1 MSFSV
6 AAAARCSP
14 HALALVADGVHW
26 TYADLAAQVRC
37 EAAVLAPVVAG
48 GWARLTA
55 TATPEFVVRLV
66 ALWKLNV
73 TPVLL
78 HPRWREAERRQAR
91 AAVPQAVDLDQVPFA
106 REEDRVERAAP
117 AVGHR
122 PMAVLFS
129 SGSSGAPKG
138 VALSK
143 RAFRAAA
150 AASAARL
157 GWRQDDRWLLALA
170 PAHVGGLSVLTRC
183 LAACRPVVLAASQ
196 EPAAMLEVMARHHV
210 TLASLVPAQL
220 ARLLAAS
227 VAAPP
232 ALRAVLVGGG
242 PCPAELL
249 TEGRRGGWPLL
260 PTYGL
265 TEACSQVATVAPGEE
280 PVGCGR
286 PLGGVEVQVR
296 EGEIHLRG
304 ATLFDGYVE
313 SGQVVPSLDEGG
325 WFATGDLGE
334 LDGQGNLHV
343 FGRRDDI
350 IVTGG
355 ENVAPAEVEAVLR
368 GCDGVAQ
375 ALVVGVPH
383 PVWGAVVG
391 ALLVAGPA
399 GPPPDE
405 VVQGHLAESLAAFKR
420 PRRWCW
426 VKELPLTPSGKPDRA
441 AARALL
447 SDPTPDRSARRPAE

>member
-1 MSFSV
+1 MNFSV
-6 AAAARCSP
+6 AKAARRCPHAAA
-14 HALALVADGVHW
+14 LVTNGVHW
-26 TYADLAAQVRC
+26 TYAQLAARVRR
-37 EAAVLAPVVAG
+37 EAAGLSSLVAG

-55 TATPEFVVRLV
+55 TATAEFVVRLA
-66 ALWKLNV
+66 ALWQLNV

-78 HPRWREAERRQAR
+78 HPRWREAEQRRAR
-91 AAVPQAVDLDQVPFA
+91 TAVPQAVDLDEVAFA
-106 REEDRVERAAP
+106 RAGDRVETP
-117 AVGHR
+117 VPIPGPR

-143 RAFRAAA
+143 QAFRAAA
-150 AASAARL
+150 TASAARL
-157 GWRQDDRWLLALA
+157 GWRQDDRWLLALP

-183 LAACRPVVLAASQ
+183 LAARRPVVLAASQ
-196 EPAAMLEVMARHHV
+196 EPAAMLEVVARHRV
-210 TLASLVPAQL
+210 TLTSLVPAQL

-227 VAAPP
+227 AAPP
-232 ALRAVLVGGG
+232 PSLRAVLVGGG
-242 PCPAELL
+242 PCPPALL
-249 TEGRRGGWPLL
+249 TEGRRLGWPLL

-296 EGEIHLRG
+296 EREIHLRG
-304 ATLFDGYVE
+304 ATLFDGYLE
-313 SGQVVPSLDEGG
+313 NGQVVPALDEEG

-334 LDGQGNLHV
+334 LDVKGNLHV
-343 FGRRDDI
+343 FGRKDDV

-368 GCDGVAQ
+368 GCPGVTQ

-391 ALLVAGPA
+391 ALLVAGSA
-399 GPPPDE
+399 EPPPDE
-405 VVQGHLAESLAAFKR
+405 VVHGHLAESLAAFKR
-420 PRRWCW
+420 PRLLRW
-426 VKELPLTPSGKPDRA
+426 VKELPLAPSGKPDRA

-447 SDPTPDRSARRPAE
+447 SDPTPNRSGGQAAD